1 MARMKNFEKEMT
13 SMEWVTIVMFA
24 LELVDTRG
32 IVEMCPTLMA
42 DVYDTFRF
50 QFEKLN
56 CDQPAYG
63 ATLIGDLQRVKYEL
77 NELVNDLTVKMEM
90 AESLREIGVL
100 GYRLEKAQYAII
112 LVQVLDEIITD
123 KMLELLGN

>member
-1 MARMKNFEKEMT
+1 MKNFEKEMT